1 MRIRDN
7 KLFVVPLFSLN
18 EILNMTLGGMKA
30 KRFYSL
36 NYFTRNFTAN
46 YFTGMRIR
54 HNKLYVM
61 DGVYGLYSIDLSSKQ
76 VQFVI
81 KINDVTPNL
90 VFPDDF
96 DITKDGHVFYFTDAT
111 TRFHVNRG
119 AYAILEG
126 LCFSILIIL

>member
-7 KLFVVPLFSLN
+7 KL
-18 EILNMTLGGMKA
+18 
-30 KRFYSL
+30 
-36 NYFTRNFTAN
+36 
-46 YFTGMRIR
+46 
-54 HNKLYVM
+54 YVM
-61 DGVYGLYSIDLSSKQ
+61 DALYGLYSIDLSNKQ

-111 TRFHVNRG
+111 SRFHVNKG

-126 LCFSILIIL
+126 LLRFNLLNEIHLKYTLHFCIHQLLTT